1 MIVMQARSWL
11 LPIALTTGFCA
22 FLSGCGDPY
31 IARAMQHDRESTAF
45 ALHSYAAR
53 EGRCSENL
61 AVISRYAAEQWQDD
75 VDTLP
80 RDVEGVGEY
89 FRQDV
94 VEWPAKTSLFR
105 EEFQRLLTGDM
116 ETIRWTLPRLVF

>member
-11 LPIALTTGFCA
+11 LPIALTTSFCA

-31 IARAMQHDRESTAF
+31 IARAMQHDRESMEF
-45 ALHSYAAR
+45 ALHSYAER
-53 EGRCSENL
+53 EARCSENL
-61 AVISRYAAEQWQDD
+61 SAISRDVAQQWHDD

-80 RDVEGVGEY
+80 RDIEGVGEY

-94 VEWPAKTSLFR
+94 VEWPAKTTLPR
-105 EEFQRLLTGDM
+105 EEFQRLLAGDM
-116 ETIRWTLPRLVF
+116 ETIRWTLPRLAF